1 MSKSSEGDVGMKSRR
16 SKRKDDFQGSPRP
29 LPKKVKEVVIY
40 PDQKL
45 FGGWRMLSKQILPE
59 PTGSSEGREGELR
72 FESPSPSVSSQQ
84 TELTSTETD
93 VLPSEMER
101 TASISPNSETVPS
114 TSLKP
119 DWSPYVSRLILACS
133 SCDGPGRKPIL
144 MSYKYYALVDLRSK
158 FYPISFKETLHFLK
172 PGVAI
177 TIRIVLSTNIR
188 RKQQVSPVPGRP
200 LQHHRSRARSYASRM
215 SALAR
220 RNARSLSSHSVPNYG
235 QSTETRYY
243 EAPSRESLLWKVDSA
258 AEQTESMDRISGS
271 TFPNTRRY
279 MPNAL
284 TSRYTSDDFG
294 QEPSPLEDFRP
305 LQPDFEFGSHVGHFN
320 QMTPESALGSNAGH
334 FNQMTP
340 ESALGGNAES
350 GHINYHPSAILGGNI
365 PTSTMTINP
374 GLIYPSDT
382 GHPQHGAS
390 QQPRWTEH
398 PTADRSLLDDQF
410 TTASSSSYPYPVST
424 MEGEMTGEPDP
435 STTLSGAPTY
445 DMTIHSYGLNSGYQY
460 SSGPSDHSVPSNP
473 QRTYHAHFDSPIEDS
488 ELDNSQLFA
497 SQPGSTFND
506 YPHGTR
512 K

>member
-1 MSKSSEGDVGMKSRR
+1 MSKSSEGDVGKKSRR

-29 LPKKVKEVVIY
+29 LPKKVKEVVTY

-93 VLPSEMER
+93 ALPSEMER
-101 TASISPNSETVPS
+101 TASISPTSETVPS
-114 TSLKP
+114 TSSLKP
-119 DWSPYVSRLILACS
+119 DWSPLEVEILSNKFQKNVAF
-133 SCDGPGRKPIL
+133 PQTGRG
-144 MSYKYYALVDLRSK
+144 YY
-158 FYPISFKETLHFLK
+158 YPDSNGGYSGSDSN
-172 PGVAI
+172 PV
-177 TIRIVLSTNIR
+177 
-188 RKQQVSPVPGRP
+188 QVSPVPGRP
-200 LQHHRSRARSYASRM
+200 LQHHRSRAQSYASRM

-220 RNARSLSSHSVPNYG
+220 RNARSLSSHPVPTYG

-243 EAPSRESLLWKVDSA
+243 EAPSRESLLWKVDPA

-320 QMTPESALGSNAGH
+320 QMTPESALGGNAGH

-340 ESALGGNAES
+340 ESASGGNAES

-365 PTSTMTINP
+365 PTSTMTMNP

-390 QQPRWTEH
+390 QQPSWTEH
-398 PTADRSLLDDQF
+398 PTSDRSLLDDQF
-410 TTASSSSYPYPVST
+410 TTASSSSYPYPMSA

-435 STTLSGAPTY
+435 STTLSGAPAY
-445 DMTIHSYGLNSGYQY
+445 DMTIHSYGLNPGYQY
-460 SSGPSDHSVPSNP
+460 SSSPSDHSVPTNP
-473 QRTYHAHFDSPIEDS
+473 QRTYHAHFDSPIEGS
-488 ELDNSQLFA
+488 ELENSQLFA
-497 SQPGSTFND
+497 SQPASTFND
-506 YPHGTR
+506 HPHGTR